1 MNLLLVKLYEEYKRK
16 GDPNPE
22 MKLTA
27 YLTLVYLFLFFCI
40 FLPTSEVVSDLYFG
54 GNLKI
59 NSNVLVFILLS
70 TAYIVY
76 KFTYKR
82 LFKEGKIRQLSKRY
96 STTTFPRVLLYLIV
110 IVLPISL
117 MLFGATLTILITGG
131 EMFGYTYKGW
141 INWRR

>member
-27 YLTLVYLFLFFCI
+27 YLTLVYIFLFFCI

-59 NSNVLVFILLS
+59 NSNVLLFFLLS
-70 TAYIVY
+70 TGFIVY
-76 KFTYKR
+76 KLTYKR
-82 LFKEGKIRQLSKRY
+82 LFIKGKIRQLSKLY
-96 STTTFPRVLLYLIV
+96 SKTRIPRVLLYLIV
-110 IVLPISL
+110 VMLPISL
-117 MLFGATLTILITGG
+117 MLLGATLTVLITGG
-131 EMFGYTYKGW
+131 QMFGYAYKGW
-141 INWRR
+141 IN